1 MKNKLNKYFLKR
13 KINKQ
18 SVFYICECVTN
29 FCTGVTLHDTIL
41 IGEISRDFLHLFF
54 FICFFHFI
62 CRVVWVLGFHE
73 HRTIFHYD
81 IKSDDHVYLV
91 PAVDIGWFKS
101 CDILITKCPDRKTPF
116 RKSDVYLRC
125 YFSLFFG
132 YSMKKICKWCFRLYW
147 PFVSIDEFLWYS
159 YAIIFD

>member
-1 MKNKLNKYFLKR
+1 MYFIFVNMWRIFALAWLYMTQYWSAR
-13 KINKQ
+13 FR
-18 SVFYICECVTN
+18 V
-29 FCTGVTLHDTIL
+29 
-41 IGEISRDFLHLFF
+41 IS
-54 FICFFHFI
+54 FICFFYLFFHFI
-62 CRVVWVLGFHE
+62 CRVVCVLGFHE

-147 PFVSIDEFLWYS
+147 PFVSIDEFLRYS